1 MKHSMQVDTVART
14 NTLRSI
20 RHLIVDM
27 DGVLYRGTEM
37 IPGTPEFLA
46 FLREWGIGFVLATNN
61 ATRTPQQFA
70 AKLAGMG
77 MEVKPAEIL
86 TSSEAT
92 AGYLA
97 GIARPG
103 TRVFV
108 VGMDG
113 LRAALE
119 GAGLMLVE
127 EDPEYVV
134 AGMDFSICYE
144 RLAQATLHIRA
155 GAGFVGTNP
164 DLTFPSE
171 RGIVPGAGALLALL
185 EAATGVKPRIIGKPE
200 TTMMEQ
206 AMLRLGAAR
215 ETTAA
220 LGDRLETDILAG
232 QRTGICTLLVLSG
245 VTDRA
250 LLATSQIQ
258 PDLVFDD
265 VADLRAIWKEALA

>member
-1 MKHSMQVDTVART
+1 MKQPMHLQTMARAQI
-14 NTLRSI
+14 LSSL
-20 RHLIVDM
+20 RHLIIDM

-37 IPGTPEFLA
+37 IPGTPEFLG
-46 FLREWGIGFVLATNN
+46 FLRQVGIGFVLATNN
-61 ATRTPQQFA
+61 ATRTPEQFV

-77 MEVKPAEIL
+77 VEVEAGEIL
-86 TSSEAT
+86 TSSQAT
-92 AGYLA
+92 ASYLA
-97 GIARPG
+97 GIAPPG

-113 LRAALE
+113 LRAALQQ
-119 GAGLMLVE
+119 AGFALVE
-127 EDPEYVV
+127 QDPEYVV
-134 AGMDFSICYE
+134 AGMDFDICYE

-155 GAGFVGTNP
+155 GAGCVGTHP
-164 DLTFPSE
+164 DRTFPSE

-185 EAATGVKPRIIGKPE
+185 ETATGVKPRIIGKPE

-206 AMLRLGAAR
+206 AMLRLGARR

-232 QRTGICTLLVLSG
+232 QRAHICTLLVLSG

-250 LLATSQIQ
+250 LLAASDLQ
-258 PDLVFDD
+258 PDLVFED
-265 VADLRAIWKEALA
+265 VADLRATWKEALA